1 MGGDGWVRCA
11 RALAGA
17 FAKIPEARGGRK
29 ARRRGRSLAKL
40 AQVFG
45 RQQPPPLPPPAHTHT
60 YRIPGL
66 HGKPTNHPPTL
77 PPSRRYPTA
86 ASSSRRPL
94 PPHQGLSPSSS
105 VLPPQPQPPPS
116 RPDVAAD
123 ADVQTVKASLS
134 QRPPAWAQRRRA
146 GDTQPSLQVV
156 RMARIPESDKPR
168 RRAAAKRQFRCQ
180 RAAERL
186 GRTCPESLSHGV
198 SGSESAAGHLNSHV
212 SP

>member
-1 MGGDGWVRCA
+1 MDGF
-11 RALAGA
+11 G
-17 FAKIPEARGGRK
+17 ARGRWR
-29 ARRRGRSLAKL
+29 AHSPRSRRRVGGGRREGEGGALPSLLKSLADSS
-40 AQVFG
+40 
-45 RQQPPPLPPPAHTHT
+45 PLPFPPPPAHTHT

-66 HGKPTNHPPTL
+66 PGKPTNHPPTL

-134 QRPPAWAQRRRA
+134 QRPPALAQRRRA

-186 GRTCPESLSHGV
+186 GRTCPESLSHGA
-198 SGSESAAGHLNSHV
+198 SGSKSAAGHLNSHV